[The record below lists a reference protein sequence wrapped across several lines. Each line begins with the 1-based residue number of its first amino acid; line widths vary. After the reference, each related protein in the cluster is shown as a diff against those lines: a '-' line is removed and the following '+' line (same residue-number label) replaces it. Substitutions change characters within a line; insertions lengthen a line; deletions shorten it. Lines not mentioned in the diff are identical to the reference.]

1 MSVFI
6 LFTGVSLVGD
16 EHTGLS
22 TKGGKWKERDNFENR
37 K

>member
-22 TKGGKWKERDNFENR
+22 TKGGKTALCVVLVHWP
-37 K
+37 